1 MARRP
6 GGRRGFRPSRAPLR
20 FLVCAIGIAVITLTT
35 GDLNQFPPVQSSAA
49 SPPSSSV
56 VLGVLDDRGPET
68 PARQWE
74 IFADVLNQE
83 LPERLRVEI
92 APLGRRALQEGL
104 QQEKLDFVLTDPV
117 HHVLLREQ
125 EALSGPLVTLI
136 RDTRLGSS
144 AKTGAVVVTRAEPT
158 APASWPELQGRS
170 VGLVSTSGS
179 LSFLAVAE
187 VLARH
192 DLTTDDIFFD
202 EQPASGNAVIN
213 GVLDGE
219 YAAGIVRTSVFEGL
233 SAAGEIDPDAVQIM
247 GRRQPMG
254 QPLVSSTPLWP
265 GWVIAARQGVP
276 DNMSTELAA
285 ALYALNPSSH
295 TANDMGVAGFQV
307 PADYSVVAEAL
318 ASMHLAP
325 FEQGPR
331 FDVDDVLARYQ
342 TAIGVSGA
350 LVLMVVAL
358 LVALVAVYRRQAV
371 LKDRFS
377 RHEQRWLN
385 QFRDFCENVP
395 GMLFQYRQGPDG
407 TVSFPFASPRIVE
420 THGCSAD
427 EVAEDA
433 SVMFDLIEPA
443 DRLELSDAL
452 ETSRQGLTP
461 FDANY
466 RVNHPVYGR
475 RWMRGRAT
483 PSKDDDGGVT
493 WHGYVQDVT
502 DLKAFEAQRQLAA
515 SAFETIQEGLLIS
528 DEKHRIIKVNRACT
542 QLLGY
547 EAAEILGKPASLIMF
562 ETDREEL
569 APRLIQELD
578 QRSGAWK
585 GQIRCRTKNG
595 GTLPVELSIATVKT
609 EELESIHHVGVF
621 RDMREQLQKEAELE
635 RLATRD
641 ALTGLPNRRGLA
653 SPPRWRRWWTIAIGP
668 IPSTFLPLKIPLSSS
683 IPGSGR

>member
-6 GGRRGFRPSRAPLR
+6 GGRRRFRPSRAPLR
-20 FLVCAIGIAVITLTT
+20 ILVCAIGIAVITLTT

-56 VLGVLDDRGPET
+56 VLARG
-68 PARQWE
+68 
-74 IFADVLNQE
+74 
-83 LPERLRVEI
+83 
-92 APLGRRALQEGL
+92 
-104 QQEKLDFVLTDPV
+104 
-117 HHVLLREQ
+117 
-125 EALSGPLVTLI
+125 
-136 RDTRLGSS
+136 
-144 AKTGAVVVTRAEPT
+144 EPT
-158 APASWPELQGRS
+158 APASMQR
-170 VGLVSTSGS
+170 
-179 LSFLAVAE
+179 
-187 VLARH
+187 
-192 DLTTDDIFFD
+192 
-202 EQPASGNAVIN
+202 
-213 GVLDGE
+213 
-219 YAAGIVRTSVFEGL
+219 
-233 SAAGEIDPDAVQIM
+233 
-247 GRRQPMG
+247 
-254 QPLVSSTPLWP
+254 
-265 GWVIAARQGVP
+265 
-276 DNMSTELAA
+276 
-285 ALYALNPSSH
+285 
-295 TANDMGVAGFQV
+295 
-307 PADYSVVAEAL
+307 
-318 ASMHLAP
+318 AP

-502 DLKAFEAQRQLAA
+502 DLKAF
-515 SAFETIQEGLLIS
+515 
-528 DEKHRIIKVNRACT
+528 
-542 QLLGY
+542 
-547 EAAEILGKPASLIMF
+547 
-562 ETDREEL
+562 
-569 APRLIQELD
+569 
-578 QRSGAWK
+578 
-585 GQIRCRTKNG
+585 
-595 GTLPVELSIATVKT
+595 
-609 EELESIHHVGVF
+609 
-621 RDMREQLQKEAELE
+621 
-635 RLATRD
+635 
-641 ALTGLPNRRGLA
+641 
-653 SPPRWRRWWTIAIGP
+653 
-668 IPSTFLPLKIPLSSS
+668 
-683 IPGSGR
+683 